1 MRDLSSVSSIES
13 EAGIIASLIHRPE
26 FTFYS
31 ERLLPEYFTDKFH
44 KEIFQAITNL
54 VGKGIETIDAY
65 NIKEILGDE
74 STITVEQLQELIDVS
89 DTIARSSV
97 PEYKLLVS
105 KVTELAFRRDIY
117 RKLKE
122 CEALC
127 LTDDEESIEQE
138 IYRVIDDTMVKYS
151 GGKDIPLF
159 KDVIDQLWQEIE
171 DRQNGVNA
179 GSLFKFPTLNEYVT
193 IEKGELIVVGG
204 SAKSG
209 KSMFL
214 TNCAIELLKEN
225 KSVFYIDSELNSRL
239 WLTRVMSHLTGI
251 EFIKMKSG
259 KYSEEERIK
268 IDRWRAWL
276 KEKQLVH
283 LYMPLFDM
291 EAIYTAV
298 KKINHIYP
306 LDALIVDYF
315 KAGDSLEAYTN
326 YAELGR
332 LVDMVKNR
340 ICGDMGLMGLAAA
353 QSTAQGTKLAD
364 SEKIARNA
372 STILMM
378 INKTPEEIEED
389 GEECGNKK
397 LIVSQNRNGMQHAP
411 GEYIDL
417 KFNGDLILFEEAKQ
431 HTPKSPY

>member
-1 MRDLSSVSSIES
+1 
-13 EAGIIASLIHRPE
+13 
-26 FTFYS
+26 
-31 ERLLPEYFTDKFH
+31 
-44 KEIFQAITNL
+44 
-54 VGKGIETIDAY
+54 
-65 NIKEILGDE
+65 
-74 STITVEQLQELIDVS
+74 
-89 DTIARSSV
+89 
-97 PEYKLLVS
+97 
-105 KVTELAFRRDIY
+105 
-117 RKLKE
+117 
-122 CEALC
+122 
-127 LTDDEESIEQE
+127 
-138 IYRVIDDTMVKYS
+138 
-151 GGKDIPLF
+151 
-159 KDVIDQLWQEIE
+159 
-171 DRQNGVNA
+171 
-179 GSLFKFPTLNEYVT
+179 
-193 IEKGELIVVGG
+193 
-204 SAKSG
+204 
-209 KSMFL
+209 
-214 TNCAIELLKEN
+214 
-225 KSVFYIDSELNSRL
+225 
-239 WLTRVMSHLTGI
+239 
-251 EFIKMKSG
+251 
-259 KYSEEERIK
+259 
-268 IDRWRAWL
+268 
-276 KEKQLVH
+276 
-283 LYMPLFDM
+283 M